1 MIKGLKVSLILIFQQ
16 IKKKEEKHWV
26 QKEPKEKKR
35 TKSLDKVYKKLAQKI
50 HPDKKTG
57 DDKDFKKLKESVDE
71 YDMDSVVDLA
81 HEYNV
86 DISLEVDEED
96 FLLNGIMKFKDKID
110 YFNKTLIMQWYKI
123 DEKERVNFENTIVTT
138 LGK

>member
-1 MIKGLKVSLILIFQQ
+1 
-16 IKKKEEKHWV
+16 
-26 QKEPKEKKR
+26 
-35 TKSLDKVYKKLAQKI
+35 
-50 HPDKKTG
+50 
-57 DDKDFKKLKESVDE
+57 
-71 YDMDSVVDLA
+71 MDSVVDLA

-123 DEKERVNFENTIVTT
+123 DEKERVKF
-138 LGK
+138 

>member
-1 MIKGLKVSLILIFQQ
+1 M
-16 IKKKEEKHWV
+16 
-26 QKEPKEKKR
+26 
-35 TKSLDKVYKKLAQKI
+35 YKKLAQKI

-57 DDKDFKKLKESVDE
+57 DDKDFKKLKESVDD

-96 FLLNGIMKFKDKID
+96 FLLNGIMKFQDKID